1 MAERKQKKYVAASKE
16 SKEART
22 EELKRELNGETV
34 RKVKQADPAD
44 VSKAKPLRIGAVLLW
59 VLALVLEV
67 CALMVF
73 LGKLD
78 LRFIPQLYQLVGFL
92 VLDLIV
98 VIIGAQ
104 LWKKANHLD
113 PVSEENQLKF
123 WLWNNMGL
131 IACAFCFVPF
141 IILVLTNK
149 EADKKTKTI
158 ATVAAVICL
167 LIGGVAS
174 YDFNPVS
181 AEQKAA
187 AMDVLGS
194 ETVYWSTFGRVYHT
208 HDDCPHL
215 NQSETLTYGT
225 VEEAIAAN
233 RVRLCK
239 TCAKADGISGVAT
252 EN

>member
-1 MAERKQKKYVAASKE
+1 MAEKKEKKYVAASEDSKKARQTKQVPNE
-16 SKEART
+16 DVVRAVKEA
-22 EELKRELNGETV
+22 EPVGN
-34 RKVKQADPAD
+34 
-44 VSKAKPLRIGAVLLW
+44 AKPLRIGAVALW
-59 VLALVLEV
+59 VLALVFEV
-67 CALMVF
+67 LALMVF
-73 LGKLD
+73 LGKVD
-78 LRFIPQLYQLVGFL
+78 LRFIPQIPQLIIFL
-92 VLDLIV
+92 VLDLIA
-98 VIIGAQ
+98 VIVGAQ
-104 LWKKANHLD
+104 LWKKANHID
-113 PVSEENQLKF
+113 PISEANQFKF
-123 WLWNNMGL
+123 WLWNNMGV
-131 IACAFCFVPF
+131 IAMAICFFPF

-181 AEQKAA
+181 SEMKEA

-194 ETVYWSTFGRVYHT
+194 ETVYWTTFGKVYHT
-208 HDDCPHL
+208 HDDCSHL

-239 TCAKADGISGVAT
+239 TCANRDGISGVAT
-252 EN
+252 EGN

>member
-1 MAERKQKKYVAASKE
+1 MAEKKDKKYVAASEDSKKARQTKQVPNE
-16 SKEART
+16 DVIRAVKEAKPVGNPT
-22 EELKRELNGETV
+22 
-34 RKVKQADPAD
+34 
-44 VSKAKPLRIGAVLLW
+44 PLRIGAVCLW
-59 VLALVLEV
+59 VLALVFEV
-67 CALMVF
+67 LALMVF
-73 LGKLD
+73 LGKVD
-78 LRFIPQLYQLVGFL
+78 LKFMPQIPQLIAFL
-92 VLDLIV
+92 VLDLIA
-98 VIIGAQ
+98 VIVGAQ
-104 LWKKANHLD
+104 FWKKANHID
-113 PVSEENQLKF
+113 PVSEANQVKF

-131 IACAFCFVPF
+131 IAMAICFFPF

-181 AEQKAA
+181 VEQKEA

-194 ETVYWSTFGRVYHT
+194 ETVYWTTFGKVYHT
-208 HDDCPHL
+208 HDDCSHL

-239 TCAKADGISGVAT
+239 TCANRDGISGVAT

>member
-1 MAERKQKKYVAASKE
+1 MAEKKEKKYVAASEDSKKARQTKQVPNE
-16 SKEART
+16 DVIRAVKEAKPVGNPT
-22 EELKRELNGETV
+22 
-34 RKVKQADPAD
+34 
-44 VSKAKPLRIGAVLLW
+44 PLRIGAVCLW
-59 VLALVLEV
+59 VLALVFEV
-67 CALMVF
+67 LALMVF
-73 LGKLD
+73 LGKVD
-78 LRFIPQLYQLVGFL
+78 LKFMPQIPQLIAFL
-92 VLDLIV
+92 VLDLIA
-98 VIIGAQ
+98 VIVGAQ
-104 LWKKANHLD
+104 FWKKANHID
-113 PVSEENQLKF
+113 PVSEANQVKF

-131 IACAFCFVPF
+131 IAMAICFFPF

-181 AEQKAA
+181 VEQKEA

-194 ETVYWSTFGRVYHT
+194 ETVYWTTFGKVYHT
-208 HDDCPHL
+208 HDDCSHL

-239 TCAKADGISGVAT
+239 TCANRDGISGVAT

>member
-1 MAERKQKKYVAASKE
+1 MAEKKEKKYVAASEDSKKARQTKQVPNE
-16 SKEART
+16 DVIRAVKEAKPVGNPT
-22 EELKRELNGETV
+22 
-34 RKVKQADPAD
+34 
-44 VSKAKPLRIGAVLLW
+44 PLRIGAVCLW
-59 VLALVLEV
+59 ILALVFEV
-67 CALMVF
+67 LALMVF
-73 LGKLD
+73 LGKVD
-78 LRFIPQLYQLVGFL
+78 LKFMPQIPQLIAFL
-92 VLDLIV
+92 VLDLIA
-98 VIIGAQ
+98 VIVGAQ
-104 LWKKANHLD
+104 FWKKANHID
-113 PVSEENQLKF
+113 PVSEANQVKF

-131 IACAFCFVPF
+131 IAMAICFFPF

-181 AEQKAA
+181 VEQKEA
-187 AMDVLGS
+187 AMNVLGS
-194 ETVYWSTFGRVYHT
+194 ETVYWTTFGKVYHT
-208 HDDCPHL
+208 HDDCSHL

-239 TCAKADGISGVAT
+239 TCANRDGISGVAT
-252 EN
+252 DN

>member
-1 MAERKQKKYVAASKE
+1 MAEKKEKKYVAASEDSKKARQTKQVPNE
-16 SKEART
+16 DVVRAVKEA
-22 EELKRELNGETV
+22 EPVGN
-34 RKVKQADPAD
+34 
-44 VSKAKPLRIGAVLLW
+44 AKPLRIGAVALW
-59 VLALVLEV
+59 VLALVFEV
-67 CALMVF
+67 LALMVF
-73 LGKLD
+73 LGKVD
-78 LRFIPQLYQLVGFL
+78 LRFIPQIPQLIIFL
-92 VLDLIV
+92 VLDLIA
-98 VIIGAQ
+98 VIVGAQ
-104 LWKKANHLD
+104 LWKKANHID
-113 PVSEENQLKF
+113 PVSEANQFKF
-123 WLWNNMGL
+123 WLWNNMGV
-131 IACAFCFVPF
+131 IAMAICFFPF

-181 AEQKAA
+181 SEMKEA

-194 ETVYWSTFGRVYHT
+194 ETVYWTTFGKVYHT
-208 HDDCPHL
+208 HDDCSHL

-239 TCAKADGISGVAT
+239 TCANRDGISGVAT
-252 EN
+252 EGN

>member
-1 MAERKQKKYVAASKE
+1 MAEKKEKKYVAASEDSKKARQTKQVPNE
-16 SKEART
+16 DVIRAVKEAKPVGNPT
-22 EELKRELNGETV
+22 
-34 RKVKQADPAD
+34 
-44 VSKAKPLRIGAVLLW
+44 PLRIGAVCLW
-59 VLALVLEV
+59 VLALVFEV
-67 CALMVF
+67 LALMVF
-73 LGKLD
+73 LGKVD
-78 LRFIPQLYQLVGFL
+78 LKFMPQIPQLIAFL
-92 VLDLIV
+92 VLDLIA
-98 VIIGAQ
+98 VIVGAQ
-104 LWKKANHLD
+104 FWKKANHID
-113 PVSEENQLKF
+113 PVSEANQVKF

-131 IACAFCFVPF
+131 IAMAICFFPF

-181 AEQKAA
+181 VEQKEA

-194 ETVYWSTFGRVYHT
+194 ETVYWTTFGKVYHT
-208 HDDCPHL
+208 HDDCSHL

-239 TCAKADGISGVAT
+239 TCANRDGISGVAT
-252 EN
+252 DN

>member
-1 MAERKQKKYVAASKE
+1 MAEKKEKKYVAASEDSKKARQTKQVPNE
-16 SKEART
+16 DVVRSVKEA
-22 EELKRELNGETV
+22 EPVGN
-34 RKVKQADPAD
+34 
-44 VSKAKPLRIGAVLLW
+44 AKPLRIGAVALW
-59 VLALVLEV
+59 VLVLVFEV
-67 CALMVF
+67 LALMVF
-73 LGKLD
+73 LGKVD
-78 LRFIPQLYQLVGFL
+78 LRFIPQIPQLIIFL
-92 VLDLIV
+92 VLDLIA
-98 VIIGAQ
+98 VIVGAQ
-104 LWKKANHLD
+104 LWKKANHID
-113 PVSEENQLKF
+113 PVSEANQFKF
-123 WLWNNMGL
+123 WLWNNMGV
-131 IACAFCFVPF
+131 IAMAICFFPF

-181 AEQKAA
+181 SEMKEA

-194 ETVYWSTFGRVYHT
+194 ETVYWTTFGKVYHT
-208 HDDCPHL
+208 HDDCSHL

-239 TCAKADGISGVAT
+239 TCANRDGISGVAT
-252 EN
+252 EGN

>member
-1 MAERKQKKYVAASKE
+1 MAEKKEKKYVAASEDSKKARQTKQVPNE
-16 SKEART
+16 DVVRAVKEA
-22 EELKRELNGETV
+22 EPVGN
-34 RKVKQADPAD
+34 
-44 VSKAKPLRIGAVLLW
+44 AKPLRIGAVALW
-59 VLALVLEV
+59 VLALAFEVL
-67 CALMVF
+67 ALMVF
-73 LGKLD
+73 LGKVD
-78 LRFIPQLYQLVGFL
+78 LRFIPQIPQLIIFL
-92 VLDLIV
+92 VLDLIA
-98 VIIGAQ
+98 VIVGAQ
-104 LWKKANHLD
+104 LWKKANHID
-113 PVSEENQLKF
+113 PVSEANQFKF
-123 WLWNNMGL
+123 WLWNNMGV
-131 IACAFCFVPF
+131 IAMAICFFPF

-181 AEQKAA
+181 SEMKEA

-194 ETVYWSTFGRVYHT
+194 ETVYWTTFGKVYHT
-208 HDDCPHL
+208 HDDCSHL

-239 TCAKADGISGVAT
+239 TCANRDGISGVAT
-252 EN
+252 EGN

>member
-1 MAERKQKKYVAASKE
+1 MAEKKEKKYVAASEDSKKA
-16 SKEART
+16 KEARAAVSEGT
-22 EELKRELNGETV
+22 TRA
-34 RKVKQADPAD
+34 VKE
-44 VSKAKPLRIGAVLLW
+44 AKPVGNPTPLRIGAVCLW
-59 VLALVLEV
+59 ALALVFEV
-67 CALMVF
+67 LALMVF
-73 LGKLD
+73 LGKVD
-78 LRFIPQLYQLVGFL
+78 LKFMPQIPQLIAFL
-92 VLDLIV
+92 VLDLIA
-98 VIIGAQ
+98 VIVGAQ
-104 LWKKANHLD
+104 LWKKANHID
-113 PVSEENQLKF
+113 PVSEANQVKF

-131 IACAFCFVPF
+131 IAMAICFFPF
-141 IILVLTNK
+141 IVLVLTNK

-181 AEQKAA
+181 SEQKEA

-194 ETVYWSTFGRVYHT
+194 ETVYWTTFGKVYHT
-208 HDDCPHL
+208 HDDCSHL

-239 TCAKADGISGVAT
+239 TCANRDGISGVAT
-252 EN
+252 DN